1 MQTRRERRR
10 HRIEQRNDETL
21 VKATLLCCFVGVAY
35 GAVMVGWWGAIGYG
49 ALGAVIG
56 VPAGFIINTSRHLFD

>member
-1 MQTRRERRR
+1 M
-10 HRIEQRNDETL
+10 
-21 VKATLLCCFVGVAY
+21 KATLLCCFVGVAY